1 MKIIG
6 IGYIPS
12 SIKWI
17 MDYIIESFG
26 EEVMKDSI
34 EIWGTKSDGYNIE
47 FKLFSTGMIF
57 EMSIEGKY
65 FIISATLLECS
76 TPERKYIL
84 KKWGLEIGFKEAITR
99 MKVLMIDELDS
110 ILKKK

>member
-26 EEVMKDSI
+26 EEIMKDSI

-47 FKLFSTGMIF
+47 FKLLSTGMIF

-65 FIISATLLECS
+65 FIMSATLLESS

-84 KKWGLEIGFKEAITR
+84 KKCYILACLCLIGIFWMSFGYIYFY
-99 MKVLMIDELDS
+99 S
-110 ILKKK
+110 